1 MSVALLDN
9 TAILLSWIGTL
20 LLLNLLLKLLP
31 KTWSHD
37 SFFEVFLSW
46 GCSSS
51 LSCYLDM
58 LDKLHK
64 EMCRTVHLSLAAPL

>member
-9 TAILLSWIGTL
+9 TTILLNWIGTL
-20 LLLNLLLKLLP
+20 FLLNLLLKLLP

-37 SFFEVFLSW
+37 SFFEVFFSW
-46 GCSSS
+46 GCSSY

-64 EMCRTVHLSLAAPL
+64 EMCRTVHPSLAAPL